1 MTMGY
6 LKLFRFHQWV
16 KNILLFVP
24 LVAAHKL
31 SETGLIISLIEA
43 FIAFSL
49 CASAVY
55 IINDLADL
63 EADKQHPTKRD
74 RPFASGSVPIIHG
87 IIIGALLLL
96 ASSVIAMQLPIN
108 FFLALM
114 VYFIITLG
122 YSLKL
127 KSIALVDVLLLAG
140 LYTIRIIAGAYVV
153 NVELSFWLLNFSIF
167 IFFSLA
173 LVKRYSELLLLQSID
188 KDKITGRGYQFDDLP
203 LLRIMGIGSG
213 FMSVLV
219 LALYI
224 DSPNIKI
231 LYEHPEYVWLLCPL
245 FLYWISRIWLKTHRG
260 LMHDDPVV
268 FALRDYVSVLIAGI
282 GAVIVWL
289 AS

>member
-1 MTMGY
+1 MMAY
-6 LKLFRFHQWV
+6 LKLFRFYQWV
-16 KNILLFVP
+16 KNTLLFVP
-24 LVAAHKL
+24 LIAAHRL
-31 SETGLIISLIEA
+31 SETASVISLLEA

-63 EADKQHPTKRD
+63 EADKQHPTKRN
-74 RPFASGSVPIIHG
+74 RPFASGSVPVSHG

-96 ASSVIAMQLPIN
+96 GSSVIAMQLPIN
-108 FFLALM
+108 FFFALA
-114 VYFIITLG
+114 VYFLITLG
-122 YSLKL
+122 YSLKF
-127 KSIALVDVLLLAG
+127 KSVVLIDVLLLAG
-140 LYTIRIIAGAYVV
+140 LYTMRIIAGAYVV
-153 NVELSFWLLNFSIF
+153 DVELSFWLLNFSIF

-173 LVKRYSELLLLQSID
+173 LVKRYSELLLMQSLN
-188 KDKITGRGYQFDDLP
+188 KEKLVGRGYQFNDLS

-213 FMSVLV
+213 FLSVLV

-231 LYEHPEYVWLLCPL
+231 LYSHPEYVWLLCPL

-260 LMHDDPVV
+260 EMHDDPVV
-268 FALRDYVSVLIAGI
+268 FALHDYVSILIVFI
-282 GAVIVWL
+282 GAIIFWL